1 MRYQGGNYFT
11 NFEKINMLRA
21 VIIDDE
27 SAGIKTLKVLISRN
41 QNLIRE
47 IASTLNP
54 ETGISYIEDYKPDV
68 VFLDISMPNMSGFE
82 LLSKLK
88 HRDFKLV
95 FTTAHKDYAIEAIKN
110 GAFDYL
116 LKPISA
122 EDFKTCIDKIIQTQQ
137 GALKS
142 MAKELS
148 SPIELHV
155 KDGIFYI
162 KQKDIV
168 RLEASRSYTEFY
180 LDGGIRHVASKPIGD
195 FETLLDP
202 NLFYRC
208 HKSHIVNLQ
217 KVQKFVSQNG
227 LFALMADGSMP
238 DVSQRNKEVFL
249 ERLKNC

>member
-1 MRYQGGNYFT
+1 
-11 NFEKINMLRA
+11 MLRA
-21 VIIDDE
+21 VLIDDE
-27 SAGIKTLKVLISRN
+27 LAGIVTLKVLIERN
-41 QNLIRE
+41 KESIRLI
-47 IASTLNP
+47 ATTFDP
-54 ETGISYIEDYKPDV
+54 ETGITLIEDYKPDV
-68 VFLDISMPNMSGFE
+68 VFLDINMPTMDGFQ

-88 HRDFKLV
+88 YRDFKLV

-137 GALKS
+137 GALNGMS
-142 MAKELS
+142 KELS
-148 SPIELHV
+148 GPIELHV
-155 KDGIFYI
+155 KDGIVYI

-195 FETLLDP
+195 FEALLDP
-202 NLFYRC
+202 TLFYRC

-217 KVQKFVSQNG
+217 KVQKFVNQNG
-227 LFALMADGSMP
+227 LFALMSDGSMP

-249 ERLKNC
+249 ERLKNGK